1 MSYLRVF
8 RIYMIY
14 ISLIIITIVMLSQ
27 YLPTIPHRR
36 RVSESLHVNN
46 ALQRPISR
54 HKLPIRQSKQDMI
67 FQTSV

>member
-1 MSYLRVF
+1 
-8 RIYMIY
+8 
-14 ISLIIITIVMLSQ
+14 MLSQ

-36 RVSESLHVNN
+36 RVSESLHDND

-67 FQTSV
+67 FQIQFNTGKSDVSHAPNSV